1 MKDLVKVAK
10 TVVAAANPYKEKLET
25 NATELKEKFSTY
37 KVESK
42 NEKIKTTKESIL
54 SAANKRLENYEH
66 KKQKQEIDYKDLSVE
81 ITHAKYNASL
91 LELDAKTMQYT
102 LRRDIDLTDA
112 VNQSREFK
120 KRLRMFLTA
129 CAHKDSDKL
138 DKALAALQQ
147 HIKRTDPQALTVGE
161 IQKIMNHATPTQ
173 ANYFKRFAHILGVV
187 KASRSNAVPMEVNK
201 ESAIYQDFKAL

>member
-102 LRRDIDLTDA
+102 PVSYTHLTLPT
-112 VNQSREFK
+112 
-120 KRLRMFLTA
+120 KR
-129 CAHKDSDKL
+129 
-138 DKALAALQQ
+138 
-147 HIKRTDPQALTVGE
+147 IV
-161 IQKIMNHATPTQ
+161 
-173 ANYFKRFAHILGVV
+173 
-187 KASRSNAVPMEVNK
+187 
-201 ESAIYQDFKAL
+201 